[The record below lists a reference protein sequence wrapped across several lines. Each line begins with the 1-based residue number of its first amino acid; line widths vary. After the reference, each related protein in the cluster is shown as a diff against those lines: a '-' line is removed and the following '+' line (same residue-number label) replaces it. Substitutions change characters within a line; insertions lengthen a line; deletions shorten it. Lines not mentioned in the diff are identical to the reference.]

1 MKHMK
6 EKNKTVALECKDDPS
21 KDIVVTGIP
30 NQIYRTNNFND
41 KTGGNFFLNQ
51 SKALIW
57 FNLIKVITE
66 FQEMSIQNFKSFR
79 IIHIET

>member
-51 SKALIW
+51 SKALI
-57 FNLIKVITE
+57 
-66 FQEMSIQNFKSFR
+66 
-79 IIHIET
+79 